1 MKILFVKPVRAA
13 EEEARKIPLP
23 QKLLMIFRARVKDA
37 ETEDLREEAVRDL
50 AKLEA
55 KLGLK

>member
-1 MKILFVKPVRAA
+1 MRILFFKSARVS

-23 QKLLMIFRARVKDA
+23 DRLLMIFRARVKDA
-37 ETEDLREEAVRDL
+37 QSPELREEAERDL

-55 KLGLK
+55 KLGVK